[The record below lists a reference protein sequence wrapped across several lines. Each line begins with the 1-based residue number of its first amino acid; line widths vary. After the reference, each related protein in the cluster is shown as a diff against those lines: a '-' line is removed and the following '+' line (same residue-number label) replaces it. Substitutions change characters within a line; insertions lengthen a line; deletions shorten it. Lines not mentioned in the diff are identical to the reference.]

1 MEPFEYVVVL
11 TSLILGLGIAQ
22 ILTGI
27 ADIVSHWKAKRLSV
41 PHTMYIFIVFM
52 LHIQEWWINFEYSKI
67 IDVWT
72 LQVVLSMLVFPI
84 LLFIQ
89 ARLLF
94 PTGLRSS
101 DTDMGLYFDDQWR
114 WLYSIGAMTVVVS
127 IWHNILIS
135 DIPLADQLQFFGLL
149 AVYLIFIFFNIK
161 SKLAHIVF
169 LSIQILAFVIYIVT
183 DESTL

>member
-27 ADIVSHWKAKRLSV
+27 ADIVSHWKAIRLSV
-41 PHTMYIFIVFM
+41 PHTMYVFIVFM

-72 LQVVLSMLVFPI
+72 LQVVLSLLVFPI

-101 DTDMGLYFDDQWR
+101 DTDMNLYFDDQWR
-114 WLYSIGAMTVVVS
+114 WLYSIGAMTVLVS

-135 DIPLADQLQFFGLL
+135 NLPLSDQLQFFGLL
-149 AVYLIFIFFNIK
+149 AIYLAFILFNIK
-161 SKLAHIVF
+161 GKTAHIVF
-169 LSIQILAFVIYIVT
+169 LSIQILAFVIYIAT
-183 DESTL
+183 DKSTL